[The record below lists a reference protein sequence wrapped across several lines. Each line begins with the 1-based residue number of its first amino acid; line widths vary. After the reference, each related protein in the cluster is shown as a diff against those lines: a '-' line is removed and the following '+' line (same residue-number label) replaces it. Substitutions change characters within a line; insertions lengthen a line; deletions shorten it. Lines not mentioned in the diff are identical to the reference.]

1 MSNAIQSDV
10 RELNMEDA
18 PKTHARNSD
27 ELDALTID
35 DLDKV
40 TGSGSG
46 SRGSGSGAGR
56 GPAFGPI
63 GNQVEIVVY
72 DYRGLP
78 GGGVKFK

>member
-1 MSNAIQSDV
+1 MSNATRSDV
-10 RELNMEDA
+10 QELNMEDA
-18 PKTHARNSD
+18 TNARKSD

-35 DLDKV
+35 DLEKV
-40 TGSGSG
+40 RGSGSG

-78 GGGVKFK
+78 GGGLKFE